1 MTVHLS
7 KCLAACRINQLA
19 PAPAPGTGHRAGWG
33 EKGDRLGRA
42 GKVGRMDK
50 VGLNSRYGRVDRVG
64 LVEWM
69 KMVLTPASAWPVSAS
84 AHESFPGCGGYY

>member
-50 VGLNSRYGRVDRVG
+50 VGLNSRYGRVDNSGVGRVDEDGFNSGVGMAG
-64 LVEWM
+64 LSVC
-69 KMVLTPASAWPVSAS
+69 S
-84 AHESFPGCGGYY
+84 